1 MAARQN
7 VSTHASKELN
17 YMLKVITVSADRL
30 TTGVPQSTPTYG
42 SSDSLNKPVAFPMYF
57 STPWIGTQ
65 SLKNKQYQINVDLH
79 FV

>member
-7 VSTHASKELN
+7 VSMHASKELN

-65 SLKNKQYQINVDLH
+65 SLKNKQYQC
-79 FV
+79 

>member
-30 TTGVPQSTPTYG
+30 TTGVPQSG

-65 SLKNKQYQINVDLH
+65 SLKNKQYQC
-79 FV
+79 